1 MKKYFVSMVIAFS
14 ALVLLNGCIV
24 SEKKLTDRVQSAI
37 VDEERANG
45 KTLEVTEFSLDDKTG
60 KNYQGVLKGKLD
72 GKDVVYDVKV
82 VEVKTMN
89 YDGKKRQRYTR
100 RGIQRGATVAFKK
113 AIVTLAEGQ
122 TIDFYSN
129 L

>member
-1 MKKYFVSMVIAFS
+1 MENIQIIPV
-14 ALVLLNGCIV
+14 
-24 SEKKLTDRVQSAI
+24 
-37 VDEERANG
+37 
-45 KTLEVTEFSLDDKTG
+45 VTEKANAITEKGNRYTFKESTEANK
-60 KNYQGVLKGKLD
+60 YQIRDLIEEL
-72 GKDVVYDVKV
+72 YDVKV
-82 VEVKTMN
+82 VEIKTMN

-100 RGIQRGATVAFKK
+100 TGIQRGATAAFKK